1 MRPKIPAWVGLC
13 LIAGAAGCGTPQFP
27 TKVVYESDQS
37 FVRLETDQT
46 VETGHEHSHPVSV
59 SAEQMAAVLGGVV
72 VEEPVS
78 RMPFYDDLSRPRRHP
93 AFTDAEIEFF
103 APLLA
108 KALQIAT
115 PEEVVTFY
123 QTRRVAAIRREV
135 TSGGLFVQDDRLHLF
150 LSNYRSKTH
159 YRADIG
165 VADTTDDR
173 LTPMKPIAP
182 QEGKLD
188 FEPQRSRVPSAP
200 AGLSRLFHWD
210 RRELIV
216 LFRQL
221 PPRRLSPVAA
231 PRSGDVSPRK

>member
-1 MRPKIPAWVGLC
+1 MRTNLSAWVNLC
-13 LIAGAAGCGTPQFP
+13 IITAAAGCGTPQFP
-27 TKVVYESDQS
+27 TKVVYESEQS

-46 VETGHEHSHPVSV
+46 VEAGNFHSHPVSV

-72 VEEPVS
+72 VEEPIG
-78 RMPFYDDLSRPRRHP
+78 RMPLYDDLSRPRRHP

-108 KALQIAT
+108 KALRIAT

-123 QTRRVAAIRREV
+123 QTRRLSAIRREV
-135 TSGGLFVQDDRLHLF
+135 TSGGLFVQGDRLHLF

-165 VADTTDDR
+165 VSDTTDDR

-182 QEGKLD
+182 QEGKLE
-188 FEPQRSRVPSAP
+188 FEPKPYQVPSVP
-200 AGLSRLFHWD
+200 GGLARLFYWD

-216 LFRQL
+216 LFREL
-221 PPRRLSPVAA
+221 PPRPLSSPASHAVDILSPQ
-231 PRSGDVSPRK
+231 